1 MDASAD
7 LALMRAS
14 MLLEADPAAAARHAG
29 DILANSP
36 GHAEAALL
44 LAAACRRLGDPATA
58 IRVLEPL
65 AGAHPGAPV
74 LQLELG
80 RAYGAGGRAAEAIG
94 AFQRAVELDAAL
106 ADGWRELAAQRFLA
120 GDTAAGDAA
129 YLKYSSL
136 AREPPELTDAN
147 VARAADRLDAA
158 ETMVRRHL
166 QRAPRDAAALRM
178 LADLAGRRGD
188 SAEAERCLTD
198 ALEFAPGD
206 AAARRDLARLLCL
219 QERVAEAMPLIE
231 RLLVNEPRNSS
242 HLCLMAQALRL
253 DGRAQEAIV
262 LMQDLVAESP
272 GDVQAWLILGNTL
285 REVGQQAAA
294 IASFRRALDAQPA
307 FGEAYWALAN
317 LKTFRFTDGDV
328 AAMRL
333 QLARQAPGSKT
344 IHLHFALGKALEDA
358 GEFAESFEH
367 YSRGAA
373 QQRAKISYDPAATT
387 EYVRRSKAAYTAG
400 FFAGRPGGSERR
412 DPIFIVGLPRS
423 GSTLLE
429 QILASHSQVEG
440 TRELPDVPAI
450 VMDLFAG
457 PNRGTAE
464 YPESLAALGNAEIEA
479 LALRYLARTSIRRL
493 HGSPRFVDKMLGN
506 FSHVGLIHLMFP
518 RAAII
523 DARRHPLGSGFSCYK
538 QLFAQGMNF
547 SYDLGEMGRYYRD
560 YCDLMAHIDTV
571 LPGRMHRVHY
581 ELLVTDP
588 ESELRRLL
596 DYCGLPF
603 EDECL
608 RFYDNPRAVQ
618 TISSEQV
625 RQPIYSGAVEQWR
638 HYEPWLGPLKDAVG
652 DWVERYPRW

>member
-65 AGAHPGAPV
+65 AGAHSGAPV

-80 RAYGAGGRAAEAIG
+80 RAYAAGGRADAAIN

-120 GDTAAGDAA
+120 GDTAAGDGA
-129 YLKYSSL
+129 YLKYSRL
-136 AREPPELTDAN
+136 AHEPPELTDAN

-158 ETMVRRHL
+158 EAMVRRHL
-166 QRAPRDAAALRM
+166 QRAPREVAALRM

-188 SAEAERCLTD
+188 NAEAERCLTE
-198 ALEFAPGD
+198 ALESAPGD

-242 HLCLMAQALRL
+242 YLCLMAQALRL

-262 LMQDLVAESP
+262 LMEELVAECP

-285 REVGQQAAA
+285 REVGQQARA

-317 LKTFRFTDGDV
+317 LKTFRFADSDV

-333 QLARQAPGSKT
+333 QLARQAAGSKP
-344 IHLHFALGKALEDA
+344 IHLQFALGKALEDA

-373 QQRAKISYDPAATT
+373 QQRA
-387 EYVRRSKAAYTAG
+387 
-400 FFAGRPGGSERR
+400 
-412 DPIFIVGLPRS
+412 
-423 GSTLLE
+423 
-429 QILASHSQVEG
+429 
-440 TRELPDVPAI
+440 
-450 VMDLFAG
+450 
-457 PNRGTAE
+457 
-464 YPESLAALGNAEIEA
+464 
-479 LALRYLARTSIRRL
+479 
-493 HGSPRFVDKMLGN
+493 
-506 FSHVGLIHLMFP
+506 
-518 RAAII
+518 
-523 DARRHPLGSGFSCYK
+523 
-538 QLFAQGMNF
+538 
-547 SYDLGEMGRYYRD
+547 
-560 YCDLMAHIDTV
+560 
-571 LPGRMHRVHY
+571 
-581 ELLVTDP
+581 
-588 ESELRRLL
+588 
-596 DYCGLPF
+596 
-603 EDECL
+603 
-608 RFYDNPRAVQ
+608 
-618 TISSEQV
+618 
-625 RQPIYSGAVEQWR
+625 
-638 HYEPWLGPLKDAVG
+638 
-652 DWVERYPRW
+652 

>member
-1 MDASAD
+1 MDAAAD

-44 LAAACRRLGDPATA
+44 LAAACRRLGDAATA
-58 IRVLEPL
+58 IRVLESL
-65 AGAHPGAPV
+65 AGAHSAAPD

-80 RAYGAGGRAAEAIG
+80 RAYAAGGRADEATD

-129 YLKYSSL
+129 YLKYSRL
-136 AREPPELTDAN
+136 AHEPPELTDAN

-158 ETMVRRHL
+158 EAMVRRHL
-166 QRAPRDAAALRM
+166 RQAPRDVAALRM
-178 LADLAGRRGD
+178 LADLAGRRGEA
-188 SAEAERCLTD
+188 AEAERCLTE
-198 ALEFAPGD
+198 ALESAPGD

-231 RLLVNEPRNSS
+231 RLLATEPRNSS
-242 HLCLMAQALRL
+242 YLCLKAQALRL
-253 DGRAQEAIV
+253 DGRTQEAIV
-262 LMQDLVAESP
+262 LMEELVAECP

-285 REVGQQAAA
+285 REVGQQARA
-294 IASFRRALDAQPA
+294 IASFRCALDAQPA
-307 FGEAYWALAN
+307 FGEAYWSLAN
-317 LKTFRFTDGDV
+317 LKTFRFADSDV

-333 QLARQAPGSKT
+333 QLARQAPGSKP
-344 IHLHFALGKALEDA
+344 IHLQFALGKALEDA

-373 QQRAKISYDPAATT
+373 QQRAKISYDPGATS
-387 EYVRRSKAAYTAG
+387 EYVQRSKSAYTAG

-450 VMDLFAG
+450 VMDLFTG
-457 PNRGTAE
+457 QNPGTAE

-479 LALRYLARTSIRRL
+479 LAQRYLARTGIRRPHRL
-493 HGSPRFVDKMLGN
+493 PRFVDKMLGN

-518 RAAII
+518 HAAII
-523 DARRHPLGSGFSCYK
+523 DARRHPLGSGFACYK

-571 LPGRMHRVHY
+571 LPGRVHRVHY

-652 DWVERYPRW
+652 DWVERYPQR

>member
-1 MDASAD
+1 
-7 LALMRAS
+7 MRAS

-58 IRVLEPL
+58 IRVLESL
-65 AGAHPGAPV
+65 TGAHSGASV

-80 RAYGAGGRAAEAIG
+80 RAYAADGRADAAID

-106 ADGWRELAAQRFLA
+106 AEGWRELAAQRFLA

-129 YLKYSSL
+129 YLKYSRL
-136 AREPPELTDAN
+136 AHEPPELTDAN
-147 VARAADRLDAA
+147 VARAAERLDAA
-158 ETMVRRHL
+158 EAMVRRHL
-166 QRAPRDAAALRM
+166 QQAPRDVAALRM
-178 LADLAGRRGD
+178 LADLLGRRGEA
-188 SAEAERCLTD
+188 AEAERCLNE
-198 ALEFAPGD
+198 ALESAPGD

-231 RLLVNEPRNSS
+231 RLLVNDPRNSS
-242 HLCLMAQALRL
+242 YLCLKAQALRL
-253 DGRAQEAIV
+253 EGRTQEAIA
-262 LMQDLVAESP
+262 LMEELVAESP

-285 REVGQQAAA
+285 REVGQQVRA

-317 LKTFRFTDGDV
+317 LKTFRFSDSDV
-328 AAMRL
+328 DAMRL
-333 QLARQAPGSKT
+333 QLAHQAPGSKP
-344 IHLHFALGKALEDA
+344 IHLQFALGKALEDA
-358 GEFAESFEH
+358 GEFAESFAH

-387 EYVRRSKAAYTAG
+387 EYVRRSKSAYSAG
-400 FFAGRPGGSERR
+400 FFAGRAGGSERR

-457 PNRGTAE
+457 PNAGTSE
-464 YPESLAALGNAEIEA
+464 YPESLAALGNTEIEA
-479 LALRYLARTSIRRL
+479 LALRYLARTGIRRL
-493 HGSPRFVDKMLGN
+493 HGLPRFVDKMLGN

-523 DARRHPLGSGFSCYK
+523 DARRHPLASGFSCYK

-571 LPGRMHRVHY
+571 LPGRVHRVHY

-608 RFYDNPRAVQ
+608 RFYENPRAVQ

-625 RQPIYSGAVEQWR
+625 RQPIYSGALEQWR

-652 DWVERYPRW
+652 DWALRYPRW

>member
-1 MDASAD
+1 
-7 LALMRAS
+7 MRAS

-29 DILANSP
+29 DILAAFP

-65 AGAHPGAPV
+65 AGAHSRAPV

-80 RAYGAGGRAAEAIG
+80 RAYGAGGRNGEAID
-94 AFQRAVELDAAL
+94 AFQRAVQLDAAL
-106 ADGWRELAAQRFLA
+106 EDGWRELAAQRFLA

-129 YLKYSSL
+129 YLEYSRL
-136 AREPPELTDAN
+136 AHEPPELTDAN

-158 ETMVRRHL
+158 EAMVRRHL
-166 QRAPRDAAALRM
+166 LRAPRDGAALRL
-178 LADLAGRRGD
+178 LADLVGRRGET
-188 SAEAERCLTD
+188 AEAERCLTE
-198 ALEFAPGD
+198 ALESAPGD

-219 QERVAEAMPLIE
+219 EERVAEAMPLIE

-242 HLCLMAQALRL
+242 YLCLMAQALRL
-253 DGRAQEAIV
+253 DGRTQEAIV
-262 LMQDLVAESP
+262 LMEELVAECP

-285 REVGQQAAA
+285 REVGQQARA
-294 IASFRRALDAQPA
+294 IASFRRAVDAQPA

-317 LKTFRFTDGDV
+317 LKTFRFADSDV

-333 QLARQAPGSKT
+333 QLARLAPGSKA
-344 IHLHFALGKALEDA
+344 IHLQFALGKALEDA

-373 QQRAKISYDPAATT
+373 QQRARISYDPDATT

-400 FFAGRPGGSERR
+400 FFAGRPRGSERT

-457 PNRGTAE
+457 ANSGAVE

-479 LALRYLARTSIRRL
+479 LAQRYLARTGIRRPRGL
-493 HGSPRFVDKMLGN
+493 PRFVDKMLGN

-523 DARRHPLGSGFSCYK
+523 DARRHPLGSGFACYK

-581 ELLVTDP
+581 ELLVADP
-588 ESELRRLL
+588 ESEVRRLL
-596 DYCGLPF
+596 DYCGLPC
-603 EDECL
+603 ENECL
-608 RFYDNPRAVQ
+608 RFYENPRSVQ

-625 RQPIYSGAVEQWR
+625 RQPIYSGAAEQWR
-638 HYEPWLGPLKDAVG
+638 RYEPWLGPLKDAVG
-652 DWVERYPRW
+652 DWVERYPQL

>member
-14 MLLEADPAAAARHAG
+14 MLLEADPAGAARQAG

-58 IRVLEPL
+58 IRVLESL
-65 AGAHPGAPV
+65 VGAHAGASV

-80 RAYGAGGRAAEAIG
+80 RAYAAGGRHDAAIE

-129 YLKYSSL
+129 YLKYSRL
-136 AREPPELTDAN
+136 AHEPPELTDAN

-158 ETMVRRHL
+158 EAMVRRHL
-166 QRAPRDAAALRM
+166 QRAPRDVAALRM

-188 SAEAERCLTD
+188 TAEAERRITE
-198 ALEFAPGD
+198 ALESAPGD
-206 AAARRDLARLLCL
+206 AAARLDLARLLCL

-242 HLCLMAQALRL
+242 YLCLMARALRL
-253 DGRAQEAIV
+253 DGRTQEAIV
-262 LMQDLVAESP
+262 LMEELVAECP
-272 GDVQAWLILGNTL
+272 GDVQAWLTLGNIL
-285 REVGQQAAA
+285 RVVGQQARA

-317 LKTFRFTDGDV
+317 LKTFRFTDSDV
-328 AAMRL
+328 ASMRQ
-333 QLARQAPGSKT
+333 QLARQAPGSKP
-344 IHLHFALGKALEDA
+344 IHLQFALGKALEDA
-358 GEFAESFEH
+358 GEYAESFDH

-440 TRELPDVPAI
+440 TRELPDVPAM
-450 VMDLFAG
+450 VMELAA
-457 PNRGTAE
+457 RAE
-464 YPESLAALGNAEIEA
+464 YAYPEVVASLGKEDIEGLAA
-479 LALRYLARTSIRRL
+479 RYLAATEARRPRRL
-493 HGSPRFVDKMLGN
+493 PRFVDKMLGN
-506 FSHVGLIHLMFP
+506 FSHLGLIQVMFP
-518 RAAII
+518 NAAII
-523 DARRHPLGSGFSCYK
+523 DARRHPLGCGFSCYK

-547 SYDLGEMGRYYRD
+547 SYDLDEMGRYYRD
-560 YCDLMAHIDTV
+560 YAELMQHIDTV
-571 LPGRMHRVHY
+571 LPGRVHRVHY

-588 ESELRRLL
+588 ENELRRLL

-603 EDECL
+603 EEECL
-608 RFYDNPRAVQ
+608 RFYENPRAVQ

-625 RQPIYSGAVEQWR
+625 RQPIYSGAIEQWR
-638 HYEPWLGPLKDAVG
+638 HFEPWLGPLKDAVG
-652 DWVERYPRW
+652 EWLERYPCW

>member
-1 MDASAD
+1 
-7 LALMRAS
+7 
-14 MLLEADPAAAARHAG
+14 MLLDADPAAAARHAG
-29 DILANSP
+29 DILARSP

-58 IRVLEPL
+58 IRVLESL
-65 AGAHPGAPV
+65 AGAHSGASV

-80 RAYGAGGRAAEAIG
+80 RAYAAGGRADAAID

-129 YLKYSSL
+129 YLKYSRL
-136 AREPPELTDAN
+136 AHEPPELTDAN

-158 ETMVRRHL
+158 EAMVRRHL
-166 QRAPRDAAALRM
+166 ARTPRDITALRM
-178 LADLAGRRGD
+178 LADLVGRRGEA
-188 SAEAERCLTD
+188 AEAQRYLNE
-198 ALEFAPGD
+198 ALESAPGD

-219 QERVAEAMPLIE
+219 QERVAEAMPLIQ

-242 HLCLMAQALRL
+242 YLCLKAQALRL
-253 DGRAQEAIV
+253 EGRTQEAIA
-262 LMQDLVAESP
+262 LMEELVAESP

-285 REVGQQAAA
+285 REVGQQARA
-294 IASFRRALDAQPA
+294 IASFRRALDAQPG

-317 LKTFRFTDGDV
+317 LKTYRFTDGDV
-328 AAMRL
+328 AAMRQ
-333 QLARQAPGSKT
+333 QLARQAPGSKP
-344 IHLHFALGKALEDA
+344 IHLQFALGKALEDA
-358 GEFAESFEH
+358 GDFAESFEH

-373 QQRAKISYDPAATT
+373 QQRARISYDAGATT

-450 VMDLFAG
+450 VMDLFAD
-457 PNRGTAE
+457 PNAGAAE
-464 YPESLAALGNAEIEA
+464 YPESLAAMGNAEIEA
-479 LALRYLARTSIRRL
+479 LALRYLARTGIRRL
-493 HGSPRFVDKMLGN
+493 RGLPRFVDKMLGN
-506 FSHVGLIHLMFP
+506 FSHVALIHLMFP

-523 DARRHPLGSGFSCYK
+523 DARRHPLASGFSCYK

-560 YCDLMAHIDTV
+560 YAELMQHIDEV
-571 LPGRMHRVHY
+571 LPGRVHRVHY

-588 ESELRRLL
+588 ENELRRLL

-608 RFYDNPRAVQ
+608 RFYENPRAVQ

-625 RQPIYSGAVEQWR
+625 RQPIYSGALEQWR

-652 DWVERYPRW
+652 GWLERYPRR